1 MSLDELYG
9 FNEFVACKCDVDAPT
24 DIKKIVILLK
34 PSGVN
39 ILHQLH
45 DYNNGW
51 FDSSF
56 YFFIET
62 LFAQQGWLFAFQ
74 EIHFVSGLI
83 REK

>member
-1 MSLDELYG
+1 MMSLDELYG

-45 DYNNGW
+45 DYNNG
-51 FDSSF
+51 
-56 YFFIET
+56 
-62 LFAQQGWLFAFQ
+62 
-74 EIHFVSGLI
+74 
-83 REK
+83 